1 MKYIRNLI
9 LFIWQLPQHLLAILY
24 IGYLVMMCKDLGVD
38 SRYKQ
43 AIVIPCVMRGA
54 VTLGCYVFV
63 GLNSE
68 YRKTVKHELGHTI
81 QSKILGPLYLP
92 TVGICSG
99 LHCMFHNRKNNY
111 YDFWTERWAN
121 RLGGIEGYS
130 GKYHYHKDGVIR
142 TIYSKLEAFYNK
154 YF

>member
-1 MKYIRNLI
+1 MFEMMKLIMKYIRNLI

-68 YRKTVKHELGHTI
+68 YRKIVKHELGHTI
-81 QSKILGPLYLP
+81 QSKILGPLYLI
-92 TVGICSG
+92 VIGIPSITYCG
-99 LHCMFHNRKNNY
+99 LRRIFPSLRKKNY
-111 YDFWTERWAN
+111 YDFYTEKWAN
-121 RLGGIEGYS
+121 NLSEKHI
-130 GKYHYHKDGVIR
+130 K
-142 TIYSKLEAFYNK
+142 
-154 YF
+154 

>member
-1 MKYIRNLI
+1 MMKLIMNYVRNLI

-81 QSKILGPLYLP
+81 QSKMLGPLYLI
-92 TVGICSG
+92 VIGIPSITYCG
-99 LHCMFHNRKNNY
+99 LRRIFPSLRKKNY
-111 YDFWTERWAN
+111 YDFYTEKWAN
-121 RLGGIEGYS
+121 NLSEKHI
-130 GKYHYHKDGVIR
+130 K
-142 TIYSKLEAFYNK
+142 
-154 YF
+154 

>member
-1 MKYIRNLI
+1 MMKLIMNYIRNLI

-81 QSKILGPLYLP
+81 QSKILGPLYLI
-92 TVGICSG
+92 VIGIPSITYCG
-99 LHCMFHNRKNNY
+99 LRRIFPSLRKENY
-111 YDFWTERWAN
+111 YDFYTEKWAN
-121 RLGGIEGYS
+121 NLSEKHI
-130 GKYHYHKDGVIR
+130 K
-142 TIYSKLEAFYNK
+142 
-154 YF
+154 

>member
-1 MKYIRNLI
+1 MFEMMKLIMNYIRNLI

-54 VTLGCYVFV
+54 VTLGYYVFV

-81 QSKILGPLYLP
+81 QSKILGPLYLI
-92 TVGICSG
+92 VIGIPSITYCG
-99 LHCMFHNRKNNY
+99 LRRIFPSLRKKNY
-111 YDFWTERWAN
+111 YDFYTEKWAN
-121 RLGGIEGYS
+121 NLSEKHI
-130 GKYHYHKDGVIR
+130 K
-142 TIYSKLEAFYNK
+142 
-154 YF
+154 

>member
-1 MKYIRNLI
+1 MFEMMKLIMNYIRNLI

-43 AIVIPCVMRGA
+43 AIVIPCVMKGA

-81 QSKILGPLYLP
+81 QSKILGPLYLI
-92 TVGICSG
+92 VIGIPSITYCG
-99 LHCMFHNRKNNY
+99 LRRIFPSLRKKNY
-111 YDFWTERWAN
+111 YNFYTEKTADY
-121 RLGGIEGYS
+121 LSE
-130 GKYHYHKDGVIR
+130 KYIK
-142 TIYSKLEAFYNK
+142 
-154 YF
+154 

>member
-1 MKYIRNLI
+1 MFEMMKLIMNYIRNLI

-54 VTLGCYVFV
+54 VTLGCYIFV

-81 QSKILGPLYLP
+81 QSKILGPLYLI
-92 TVGICSG
+92 VIGIPSITYCG
-99 LHCMFHNRKNNY
+99 LRRIFPSLRKKNY
-111 YDFWTERWAN
+111 YDFYTEKWAN
-121 RLGGIEGYS
+121 NLSEKHI
-130 GKYHYHKDGVIR
+130 K
-142 TIYSKLEAFYNK
+142 
-154 YF
+154 

>member
-1 MKYIRNLI
+1 MFEMMKLIMNYIRNLI

-54 VTLGCYVFV
+54 ITLGCYVFV

-81 QSKILGPLYLP
+81 QSKILGPLYLI
-92 TVGICSG
+92 VIGIPSITYCG
-99 LHCMFHNRKNNY
+99 LRRIFPSLRKKNY
-111 YDFWTERWAN
+111 YNFYTERWAN
-121 RLGGIEGYS
+121 NLSE
-130 GKYHYHKDGVIR
+130 KYIK
-142 TIYSKLEAFYNK
+142 
-154 YF
+154 

>member
-1 MKYIRNLI
+1 MMKLIMNYIRNLI

-43 AIVIPCVMRGA
+43 AIVMPCVMRGA

-81 QSKILGPLYLP
+81 QSKILGPLYLI
-92 TVGICSG
+92 VIGIPSITYCG
-99 LHCMFHNRKNNY
+99 LRRIFPSLRKKNY
-111 YDFWTERWAN
+111 YDFYTEKWAN
-121 RLGGIEGYS
+121 NLSEKHI
-130 GKYHYHKDGVIR
+130 K
-142 TIYSKLEAFYNK
+142 
-154 YF
+154 

>member
-1 MKYIRNLI
+1 MKLIMNYIRNLI

-81 QSKILGPLYLP
+81 QSKILGPLYLI
-92 TVGICSG
+92 VIGIPSITYCG
-99 LHCMFHNRKNNY
+99 LRRIFPSLRKKNY
-111 YDFWTERWAN
+111 YDFYTEKWAN
-121 RLGGIEGYS
+121 NLSEKHI
-130 GKYHYHKDGVIR
+130 K
-142 TIYSKLEAFYNK
+142 
-154 YF
+154 

>member
-1 MKYIRNLI
+1 MFEMMKLIMNYIRNLI

-81 QSKILGPLYLP
+81 QSKILGPLYLI
-92 TVGICSG
+92 VICIPSITYCG
-99 LHCMFHNRKNNY
+99 LRRIFPSLRKKNY
-111 YDFWTERWAN
+111 YDFYTEKWAN
-121 RLGGIEGYS
+121 NLSEKHI
-130 GKYHYHKDGVIR
+130 K
-142 TIYSKLEAFYNK
+142 
-154 YF
+154 

>member
-1 MKYIRNLI
+1 MFETMKLIMKYIRNLI

-81 QSKILGPLYLP
+81 QSKILGPLYLI
-92 TVGICSG
+92 VIGIPSITYCG
-99 LHCMFHNRKNNY
+99 LRRIFPSLRKKNY
-111 YDFWTERWAN
+111 YNFYTEKWAN
-121 RLGGIEGYS
+121 NLSEKHI
-130 GKYHYHKDGVIR
+130 K
-142 TIYSKLEAFYNK
+142 
-154 YF
+154 

>member
-1 MKYIRNLI
+1 MFEIMKLIMNYIRNLI

-24 IGYLVMMCKDLGVD
+24 IGYLVMMSKDLGVD

-81 QSKILGPLYLP
+81 QSKILGPLYLI
-92 TVGICSG
+92 VIGIPSITYCG
-99 LHCMFHNRKNNY
+99 LRRIFPSLRKKNY
-111 YDFWTERWAN
+111 YDFYTEKWAN
-121 RLGGIEGYS
+121 NLSE
-130 GKYHYHKDGVIR
+130 KYIK
-142 TIYSKLEAFYNK
+142 
-154 YF
+154 